1 MDGVIYHGNSLLPGV
16 KEFVN
21 WCHKEG
27 KHFVFLTNNSMP
39 SPKELQQK
47 MKRLG
52 VEVHLIHYSSNLGDT
67 RRELF
72 YFRTCYCKVIT
83 NFNIDISTNLVF

>member
-16 KEFVN
+16 KEFIN

-47 MKRLG
+47 MRRLG
-52 VEVHLIHYSSNLGDT
+52 VEVNDTIQFSLKIGIRYLKRISSRLH
-67 RRELF
+67 
-72 YFRTCYCKVIT
+72 
-83 NFNIDISTNLVF
+83 